1 MFSSEVTLV
10 APLAAVMP
18 SLARGPA
25 PARGRLRRGQAA
37 RAALPTEIGNG
48 AAALVAAIQSVN
60 EEKAVAGWGWL

>member
-25 PARGRLRRGQAA
+25 PTRGRLRRRQAA

-48 AAALVAAIQSVN
+48 AAALVAAIQSLHGR
-60 EEKAVAGWGWL
+60 KAVPGRGWL